1 MNRKSLKNPGVVNYL
16 DNLLNAILNKALR
29 LMHIDSMVIR
39 ISVLY
44 KRFMQSVGGQ
54 GSVEDVLPVCNVSC

>member
-29 LMHIDSMVIR
+29 LMHIDSKVIR

>member
-1 MNRKSLKNPGVVNYL
+1 MNRKSFKNPGVVNYL

>member
-16 DNLLNAILNKALR
+16 DNLLNAILNNALR

>member
-29 LMHIDSMVIR
+29 LMHIDSKVIR

-54 GSVEDVLPVCNVSC
+54 GSGVSGGRITSV

>member
-29 LMHIDSMVIR
+29 LMHIDSTVIR